1 MDTNPIYSKL
11 FSFLEI
17 GDNYPTIIMG
27 VLNLSPESFYKGSVY
42 QDINILEKA
51 TADMIND
58 GAQMIDIGARSTAPW
73 SKKITIEEEINR
85 IYPVMEILCKKIPEN
100 IIISVDTQYKEVAQL
115 TYNIASRCKRKI
127 IINDVSCLKTDPSLE
142 DFIIEKHIP
151 IILMASKKVPGDLL
165 HIEEIIKE
173 FSLTINRLKS
183 EGFNENNIIL
193 DPGIGH
199 WIEEKTYEY
208 DLKILNNLNK
218 VRSLKRP
225 ILVALSRKSF
235 IGTAL
240 NIPEPE
246 NRYNGTLSA
255 TAIAV
260 YNGAH
265 IVRTHDVNN
274 QLIEIIRMA
283 EFLRKN
289 K

>member
-1 MDTNPIYSKL
+1 
-11 FSFLEI
+11 
-17 GDNYPTIIMG
+17 
-27 VLNLSPESFYKGSVY
+27 
-42 QDINILEKA
+42 
-51 TADMIND
+51 
-58 GAQMIDIGARSTAPW
+58 
-73 SKKITIEEEINR
+73 
-85 IYPVMEILCKKIPEN
+85 
-100 IIISVDTQYKEVAQL
+100 
-115 TYNIASRCKRKI
+115 
-127 IINDVSCLKTDPSLE
+127 
-142 DFIIEKHIP
+142 
-151 IILMASKKVPGDLL
+151 MASKKVPGDLL